1 MVVRFR
7 KPAIKFLQKS
17 NPKLVAEIQQQ
28 LNQIDTSIELQ
39 SIIPFTEL
47 DITRMKGDWAGY
59 FRLRIG
65 DIRVIFTVDDES
77 GNVDVYK
84 IGNRGDVYK

>member
-7 KPAIKFLQKS
+7 KQAIKFLQKS
-17 NPKLVAEIQQQ
+17 NPKLVAEIQEQ
-28 LNQIDTSIELQ
+28 LNQIDASIELQ

-47 DITRMKGDWAGY
+47 DITKMKGDWAGY